1 MARRTSF
8 NSGTWNDE
16 EETAF
21 LQIITSAYGKDYDR
35 LEAAIPTRSRAQIR
49 AHTKS
54 YFQRMDYGSSDWVE
68 ASNALTPSRQ
78 HLLNKN
84 KNKNK
89 RKQDSKDTPGSAS
102 KKTKHES
109 SSTALASPPLM
120 TPRGLLQE
128 QATASSKNKIVGLSS
143 PSPSAAEGA
152 QISSITLTGSEINK
166 SPSDKNTGE
175 KKAPKVVV
183 DTVVETSS
191 ALQSSSESHHTHH
204 HYHHHKKGLSKRL
217 QVLLALS
224 VLLLLLVVLVRQ
236 HSEYGL
242 IATFPEL
249 KNEDETLIPQKQESV
264 PVVETIPPMME

>member
-54 YFQRMDYGSSDWVE
+54 YFQRMHYGSSNWVE
-68 ASNALTPSRQ
+68 ASNALTPSRH
-78 HLLNKN
+78 HLLN

-89 RKQDSKDTPGSAS
+89 RKQDSKDAPGSAS

-109 SSTALASPPLM
+109 YSTALASPPLM

-152 QISSITLTGSEINK
+152 QISSITLTVSEINK
-166 SPSDKNTGE
+166 SPSD

-242 IATFPEL
+242 ISTFPEL
-249 KNEDETLIPQKQESV
+249 KENDHEDEETIPQERGESV
-264 PVVETIPPMME
+264 EQIPPMME